1 MTALEVRPV
10 MAVPDKIR
18 YAQALA
24 DSGLL
29 PQQYRR
35 QPANLLYAIEYAE
48 MIGAHPLAAV
58 TGIFVI
64 DGKPSASAGLISALV
79 RRAGHKLRVTGD
91 ATKATAQI
99 IRADDPDFTFEVTFT
114 MDDAKAAGL
123 AGKNVWKQ
131 YPASMLKARAIT
143 QVARDACEDALSGLH
158 YTAEELGA
166 EVNEDGVPLTAEAEH
181 RALVGEVLESEP
193 AERQGRKK
201 KSDPTPPPVDEWS
214 TTDPKWLA
222 EWREGLADATNDDV
236 IDALGADL
244 LAAIATGQVV
254 QADVEMLKA
263 EGKARRE
270 QLKTEPGPGQ
280 VDMLTGEVVEPPA
293 DGWPEVKQPPDAE
306 DAA

>member
-1 MTALEVRPV
+1 MTDLAIRPPR

-48 MIGAHPLAAV
+48 MIGAHPLTAV

-91 ATKATAQI
+91 TKSATAQI

-114 MDDAKAAGL
+114 WDDAENAGL
-123 AGKNVWKQ
+123 TKKNTWRQ
-131 YPASMLKARAIT
+131 YPAAMLKARAIT

-166 EVNEDGVPLTAEAEH
+166 EVNEDGIPLNAEQEH
-181 RALVGEVLESEP
+181 TALVDEVLDGPEP
-193 AERQGRKK
+193 ERTGRKK

-222 EWREGLADATNDDV
+222 EWREALADATNDDV

-254 QADVEMLKA
+254 QADIEMLKE
-263 EGKARRE
+263 EGRARRE
-270 QLKTEPGPGQ
+270 QLKVNPGPGQ
-280 VDMLTGEVVEPPA
+280 VDMLTGEVVEE
-293 DGWPEVKQPPDAE
+293 WPEVKQPPDAE